1 VTSRESLVEAAVT
14 AWRARDASGTI
25 QPHPAWADLDDAG
38 RSEAYAATLQTRALE
53 AALDAD
59 GLTTTGRVVLARI
72 RGEGTGRRRT

>member
-1 VTSRESLVEAAVT
+1 MTSRESLVEAAVT

-38 RSEAYAATLQTRALE
+38 RSEAYEATLQARALE

-72 RGEGTGRRRT
+72 RSAGIRRRSP